1 MTSQKA
7 MNSLLA
13 LLLTAGFAGVWRL
26 QYSID
31 GRRAALHQE
40 KDELVLRSGKTV
52 KVISLEYTPLMA
64 DVYWTRVVQY
74 YGDKHARHDANF
86 ELLWPL
92 LDLTTTLDP
101 NLVVAYRFGA
111 TFLSEPSPRG
121 AGRPDLAIELL
132 GRGIRENPDYWRF
145 YQDLGFVY
153 YFELKD
159 YAKASAA
166 FAEGSKNPDALI
178 WMKVMAARI
187 AAEGESLSTSIFLW
201 NEIYATTK
209 DPMVKENA
217 LTHLRLLK
225 AKEDRRQLNALA
237 DEFEKRTGRRPAR
250 LGELVQ
256 AGLLN
261 RLPVDPLGYAYVL
274 GPNGR
279 AALNLN
285 SPLFEQEL
293 RHPDAK

>member
-26 QYSID
+26 QHSID
-31 GRRAALHQE
+31 GRRTALHQE

>member
-26 QYSID
+26 QHSID
-31 GRRAALHQE
+31 GRRTALHQE

-145 YQDLGFVY
+145 YEDLGFVY